1 MINNCMGIPTN
12 KKLIAK
18 EIFELNPSWIIEL
31 LIKRNDKKTE
41 NPGNKWY
48 KKDKLILCW
57 GNNSLFSTK

>member
-1 MINNCMGIPTN
+1 MGIPTN

-48 KKDKLILCW
+48 KKDSFYPFHYHSEPIP
-57 GNNSLFSTK
+57 LFFAYW